1 MLDFSRRDAQVAEL
15 MDDPAC
21 DLRLLFNTYRQFAR
35 INALLSGW
43 RGVYRR
49 HLRPALPRGRP
60 VRLLD
65 IGFGGGDVVRALA
78 RWARADGID
87 LRITA
92 IDTDARALAFVRE
105 LEWPDTVSFQQASTG
120 DLRASG
126 RRYDAV
132 ISNAVLHHLD
142 ETAAAALLRDSRALA
157 ETVVVHND
165 LVRSAAAY
173 TLFSTFVAPF
183 FRDSFAATDGQRSIR
198 RSWTVPEMRDLA
210 GPGWTIRPLAPFRQL
225 AVWQSSA

>member
-1 MLDFSRRDAQVAEL
+1 
-15 MDDPAC
+15 MDDPSC

-35 INALLSGW
+35 INALLSRW
-43 RGVYRR
+43 RPVYRR
-49 HLRPALPRGRP
+49 HLRPVLPRGRP
-60 VRLLD
+60 ARLLD

-132 ISNAVLHHLD
+132 ISNALLHHLD
-142 ETAAAALLRDSRALA
+142 KTAATALLHDSRALA

-173 TLFSTFVAPF
+173 VLFSAVVAPF
-183 FRDSFAATDGQRSIR
+183 FRDSLSAPDGRRSIR
-198 RSWTVPEMRDLA
+198 RSWTVAELRDLA
-210 GPGWTIRPLAPFRQL
+210 GPGWTVRPLVPFRQL
-225 AVWQSSA
+225 ALWQASA